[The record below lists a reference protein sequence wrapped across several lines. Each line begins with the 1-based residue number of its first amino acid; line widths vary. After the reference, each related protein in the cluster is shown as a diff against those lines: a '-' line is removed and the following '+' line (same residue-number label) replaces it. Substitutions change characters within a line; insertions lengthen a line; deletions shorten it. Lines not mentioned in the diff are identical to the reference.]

1 MSYDLLALQN
11 VVNKADANEEISR
24 DEFSAAY
31 AALIRLN
38 VARRNPV
45 VQIDPMESECLEIRL
60 LEDPPEAVVLRHG
73 MSFPEGGL
81 AVYSELLDPDI

>member
-1 MSYDLLALQN
+1 MSYLSTSLRTYAEQVPTVLSVEN
-11 VVNKADANEEISR
+11 LRRTLIEAADEL
-24 DEFSAAY
+24 D
-31 AALIRLN
+31 RLG
-38 VARRNPV
+38 RNPV

-81 AVYSELLDPDI
+81 AVYSELLDPDY